1 MLQALYS
8 ELLTYCNFCSISR
21 SNDFIYS
28 SFSMAVLL
36 IPLDFAINV
45 NFPLAF
51 AFSAYLSTELFSAL
65 KSFSNLLFFSFHV
78 KISSSTSFFLSD
90 ILAVSFT
97 LLFSSRAASYL
108 YLPLA
113 ADRSNSL
120 QNAAWG
126 TPPALCTWSQIT
138 RWATSACWATLIF
151 STITSLSGEKC
162 TLWKGRPEGIRLKK
176 IFLIFLIRNALKF
189 ILNSKT

>member
-21 SNDFIYS
+21 SNDFMYS

-45 NFPLAF
+45 DFLLAF

-113 ADRSNSL
+113 ADRSNSM
-120 QNAAWG
+120 QNAAWE
-126 TPPALCTWSQIT
+126 TPPALCTWLQIT
-138 RWATSACWATLIF
+138 RWATSECWATF
-151 STITSLSGEKC
+151 STITSLSEEKC
-162 TLWKGRPEGIRLKK
+162 TLWKGRPEGIRLK
-176 IFLIFLIRNALKF
+176 F
-189 ILNSKT
+189 S

>member
-28 SFSMAVLL
+28 SFSMAVLH
-36 IPLDFAINV
+36 IPLDLAINV

-65 KSFSNLLFFSFHV
+65 ESFSNLLFFSFHV
-78 KISSSTSFFLSD
+78 KSSSSTSFFLSD

-97 LLFSSRAASYL
+97 LLFSSRDY
-108 YLPLA
+108 
-113 ADRSNSL
+113 
-120 QNAAWG
+120 
-126 TPPALCTWSQIT
+126 
-138 RWATSACWATLIF
+138 
-151 STITSLSGEKC
+151 SLSNQRMLSNILYYNFFIGGEMYFM
-162 TLWKGRPEGIRLKK
+162 KG
-176 IFLIFLIRNALKF
+176 
-189 ILNSKT
+189 